1 MITKRTDEYL
11 KTMYVLSK
19 NNGEI
24 RVTDIANKMNCSKP
38 SVTKQL
44 NILSKEGYII
54 YESYGR
60 IELTDLGI
68 DKAKKILEEDDIIYL
83 LLSEVIGINNEN
95 LNEDAIKI
103 KSVISKETLDSISNY
118 VYVKLGL
125 NKLKCNFNFK
135 SEKCREC
142 VITRN
147 KEAVK

>member
-11 KTMYVLSK
+11 KTMYILNK
-19 NNGEI
+19 NKGEI

-44 NILSKEGYII
+44 NILSKEGFII
-54 YESYGR
+54 YESYGK

-68 DKAKKILEEDDIIYL
+68 ERAQKILEEDDIIYL
-83 LLSEVIGINNEN
+83 LLSEVIGINNDH
-95 LNEDAIKI
+95 LNEDAAKI
-103 KSVISKETLDSISNY
+103 KGVISNDTLESITNY

-142 VITRN
+142 VITRS
-147 KEAVK
+147 KDGV